1 LGTFDFARHMSQCFA
16 KPKESIFAKAPDKNN
31 NMPPDINQNPEQIA
45 RDKIDLM
52 LKEAGWIVQSKNEVD
67 LGAGRGV
74 ALREYQAETKFAD
87 YVLFVDK
94 KPVGVI
100 EAKKEDEGH
109 KLTIA
114 EDQAKEY
121 SLAKLKY
128 LDNDPLPFV
137 FESTGT
143 ITRFRDTRDPKPR
156 GRTIF
161 WFYKP
166 ETLADWLLK
175 DKSLRSRLSDIPVLN
190 ETGLRPAQIKAIKNL
205 EQSFKKNRP
214 KALIQMATGAGK
226 TFTAATFVYRLLE
239 HAKAK
244 RILFLVDTKNLGEQA
259 EQEFMAFQP
268 NDSNR
273 KFTEFYNVQRLT
285 SSYIASDSQ
294 VCISTIQRMYAI
306 LKGEELEEGA
316 EDDNPNESTWMEQ
329 QRNKKQAIPVDYNAR
344 VPIEQFDFIVID
356 ECHRSIYNLWK
367 QVLDYFDAFLIG
379 LTATPDKRTF
389 GFFEENV
396 VSEYTYEESV
406 IDGVNVPYDVYNIET
421 EISLNGGII
430 HAGWFVDR
438 RNKLTRKNRW
448 TQEDEDTEYLKNDLD
463 KKVVSPSQIRNII
476 RQYIKA
482 LQTEI
487 FPNRKDEKGEY
498 EVPKTLVFAKTD
510 SHADDIIKIIRE
522 EFDEGDDFCKKLTY
536 KIQEDPKS
544 VLNRFRN
551 SYYPRIAVTVDMI
564 ATGTDVKPLE
574 VLLFMRD
581 VKSVNYFEQMKG
593 RGTRTISKDAL
604 QMVSKTAKAKTH
616 FIIID
621 AVGVTKS
628 KKTDSRPLE
637 RKPTVGLKD
646 LLGAVT
652 MGVAEE
658 DLFLSLANR
667 LIRLE
672 KEISDKEKEKLMEHS
687 KGKNL
692 KQICKELLSAF
703 DEDAIQEKTNQIIEA
718 IPVQDRTPALIE
730 QAKIDAHKELINIAT
745 STFNGKLNDYIEKVR
760 IEHEQIIDSH
770 NIDKV
775 TKAEWDTTSLDKAKE
790 IVKDFSEYLLANQDE
805 IKALTIFYKQPYNRR
820 NITFKMIKEVF
831 DKLKL
836 DKPTLAPDYV
846 WAAYSQLEEVKSKQ
860 PIDELTALVSL
871 IRKACGIDSE
881 LKPFD
886 KTVDDNFKNWIFK
899 QNAGQHNR
907 FTSEQMDWLR
917 ELKNH
922 VINSYHIEIEDLDF
936 TPFDEKGGR
945 GKMYQLFGAEMVMII
960 EELNEILAS

>member
-1 LGTFDFARHMSQCFA
+1 LL
-16 KPKESIFAKAPDKNN
+16 DKDNI
-31 NMPPDINQNPEQIA
+31 MTTEKNQNPEQIA
-45 RDKIDLM
+45 RDKIDKM
-52 LKEAGWIVQSKNEVD
+52 LEDAGWIVQSKNQVD

-94 KPVGVI
+94 NPVGII
-100 EAKKEDEGH
+100 EAKKEDEGY
-109 KLTIA
+109 KLTVV
-114 EDQAKEY
+114 EDQTSEYAK
-121 SLAKLKY
+121 AKLKY

-156 GRTIF
+156 GRNIF
-161 WFYKP
+161 WFYRP
-166 ETLADWLLK
+166 ETLAAWLQK
-175 DKSLRSRLSDIPVLN
+175 DKSLRTRLLDIPILN

-205 EQSFKKNRP
+205 EHSFKKNKP

-259 EQEFMAFQP
+259 EQEFIAFQP

-306 LKGEELEEGA
+306 LKGEELDENA
-316 EDDNPNESTWMEQ
+316 EDTNPNESTWMEQ
-329 QRNKKQAIPVDYNAR
+329 QRNKKQALPVEYSAK

-389 GFFEENV
+389 GFFDENV

-406 IDGVNVPYDVYNIET
+406 LDGVNVPYDVYNIET
-421 EISLNGGII
+421 EISKKGSVIK
-430 HAGWFVDR
+430 AGWFVDR
-438 RNKLTRKNRW
+438 RDKLTRKTRW
-448 TQEDEDTEYLKNDLD
+448 QQEDEDTEYVKNDLD
-463 KKVVSPSQIRNII
+463 KKVVNPSQIRNII
-476 RQYIKA
+476 RQYKKA
-482 LQTEI
+482 LETEI
-487 FPNRKDEKGEY
+487 FPNRKDENGDY

-522 EFDEGDDFCKKLTY
+522 VFDEGDDFCKKLTY

-581 VKSVNYFEQMKG
+581 VKSTNYFEQMKG
-593 RGTRTISKDAL
+593 RGTRTISKDSL
-604 QMVSKTAKAKTH
+604 QLVSKTAKAKTH
-616 FIIID
+616 FIIVD

-672 KEISDKEKEKLMEHS
+672 KEITDKEKEKLLEHS

-703 DEDAIQEKTNQIIEA
+703 DKDQIDENAKPIIEA
-718 IPVQDRTPALIE
+718 IPIQDRTPEKEE
-730 QAKIDAHKELINIAT
+730 QARKEAQKELINQAS

-760 IEHEQIIDSH
+760 IEHEQIIDNH
-770 NIDKV
+770 NIDKI
-775 TKAEWDTTSLDKAKE
+775 TKAEWDTTSIDKAKE
-790 IVKDFSEYLLANQDE
+790 IVKDFNEYLEANKDE
-805 IKALTIFYKQPYNRR
+805 IKALTIFYNQPYNRR
-820 NITFKMIKEVF
+820 SITFKMIKEVF

-836 DKPTLAPDYV
+836 DKPMLAPDFV

-871 IRKACGIDSE
+871 IRRACGIDTE
-881 LKPFD
+881 LKAFD
-886 KTVDDNFKNWIFK
+886 TTIDENFKNWIFK
-899 QNAGQHNR
+899 QNAGKHNR
-907 FTSEQMDWLR
+907 FTAEQMDWLR

-922 VINSYHIEIEDLDF
+922 VVNSYHIEIEDLDY

-945 GKMYQLFGAEMVMII
+945 GKMYQLFGNEMNDII
-960 EELNEILAS
+960 NELNEALAA

>member
-1 LGTFDFARHMSQCFA
+1 
-16 KPKESIFAKAPDKNN
+16 
-31 NMPPDINQNPEQIA
+31 MPTNKNQNPEQIA

-52 LKEAGWIVQSKNEVD
+52 LKEAGWIVQSKNELD
-67 LGAGRGV
+67 LVLGRGV
-74 ALREYQAETKFAD
+74 AVREYQAASGFAD

-94 KPVGVI
+94 KPVGII

-109 KLTIA
+109 KLTVA
-114 EDQAKEY
+114 EDQASEY
-121 SLAKLKY
+121 ARAKLKH
-128 LDNDPLPFV
+128 LDNPHLHFV

-143 ITRFRDTRDPKPR
+143 ITHFRDTRDPKPR

-161 WFYKP
+161 WFFRP
-166 ETLADWLLK
+166 ETLAEWLK
-175 DKSLRSRLSDIPVLN
+175 NDKSLRKRLLDMPILN
-190 ETGLRPAQIKAIKNL
+190 EEGLRPAQIRAINNL
-205 EQSFKKNRP
+205 EQSFKWNKP

-306 LKGEELEEGA
+306 LKGEELDEGA
-316 EDDNPNESTWMEQ
+316 EDTNPNESTWMEQ
-329 QRNKKQAIPVDYNAR
+329 QKNKKQAIPVNYTAR

-421 EISLNGGII
+421 EISQKGSVVK
-430 HAGWFVDR
+430 AGWFVDR
-438 RNKLTRKNRW
+438 RDKLTRKNRW

-463 KKVVSPSQIRNII
+463 KKVVNPSQIRNII
-476 RQYIKA
+476 RQYKKA
-482 LQTEI
+482 LETEI
-487 FPNRKDEKGEY
+487 FPNRKDENGEY

-536 KIQEDPKS
+536 KIVEDPKS

-616 FIIID
+616 FIIVD

-672 KEISDKEKEKLMEHS
+672 KEITDKEKEKLLEHS

-692 KQICKELLSAF
+692 KQISKELLSAF
-703 DEDAIQEKTNQIIEA
+703 DDDAIEEKAKPIIEA

-730 QAKIDAHKELINIAT
+730 QAKQEAQAALIATAT

-775 TKAEWDTTSLDKAKE
+775 TKAEWDTTSVDKAKE
-790 IVKDFSEYLLANQDE
+790 IVKDFSEYLLANKDE

-831 DKLKL
+831 DKLKM

-871 IRKACGIDSE
+871 IRRACGIDTE

-886 KTVDDNFKNWIFK
+886 KTIDDNFKNWIFK
-899 QNAGQHNR
+899 QNAGKHNR
-907 FTSEQMDWLR
+907 FTTEQMDWLR

-945 GKMYQLFGAEMVMII
+945 GKMYQLFGAEMNDII
-960 EELNEILAS
+960 NELNEALAA